1 MAEPPTSVHVAFSI
15 VRDPRI
21 ERSKRYPLLDLL
33 TIALCAVICGAD
45 SFVEMER
52 FGHAK
57 QDWFETFLDLPFGV
71 PSHDTFGRVFALLD
85 PGELQAGLL
94 AWTHAA
100 LPPTERPV
108 VALDGK
114 TLRRSHDRT
123 NGREALQLVS
133 AWVSAHHLFLGHQ
146 AVPDGGSE
154 IATLPQLIDLLDLQH
169 AIVTI
174 DAAGTQADVTQR
186 LVEQEA
192 DYVVTL
198 KANQPTVHQDVV
210 DLFQQARETAFAGI
224 AHDAYD
230 TLEKGH
236 GRLERRRTWLIHD
249 PDYLAWLDEDDR
261 WAGLK
266 SVALVER
273 ECRIGDEVTVEPRYF
288 LSSLTEARDLAEAVR
303 LHWGIE
309 NSFHWILDVVF
320 REDDSRVRVGHAVEN
335 LALVRRLALQ
345 LLKQETTAKVG
356 IKVKR
361 HMAGWDTGYLLTVLQ
376 P

>member
-33 TIALCAVICGAD
+33 TIAVCAVVCGAD

-57 QDWFETFLDLPFGV
+57 QDWFETFLDLPFGI

-85 PGELQAGLL
+85 PAELQAGLL
-94 AWTHAA
+94 AWTQAA
-100 LPPTERPV
+100 LPQTDRPV

-123 NGREALQLVS
+123 NGHEALQLVS
-133 AWVSAHHLFLGHQ
+133 AWVSANHLFLGHQ
-146 AVPDGGSE
+146 AVPEGGSE
-154 IATLPQLIDLLDLQH
+154 ITTLPALIDLLDLTR

-174 DAAGTQADVTQR
+174 DAAGTQPDVTQR
-186 LVEQEA
+186 LIDQEA
-192 DYVVTL
+192 DYVLAL
-198 KANQPTVHQDVV
+198 KANQPTLQQDVAQV
-210 DLFQQARETAFAGI
+210 FQEARETDFAGI
-224 AHDAYD
+224 AHDTYE

-236 GRLERRRTWLIHD
+236 GRLEQRRTWLIHD
-249 PDYLAWLDEDDR
+249 PDYLTWLDEDDR
-261 WAGLK
+261 WTGLR

-273 ECRIGDEVTVEPRYF
+273 ECHIGDQVTVEPRYF
-288 LSSLTEARDLAEAVR
+288 LSSLTDARELAEAVR

-320 REDDSRVRVGHAVEN
+320 REDDSRVRVGHAIEN
-335 LALVRRLALQ
+335 LAIVRRLALH

-361 HMAGWDTGYLLTVLQ
+361 NMAGWDNDYLLKVLQ

>member
-21 ERSKRYPLLDLL
+21 ERSKHYPLLDLL
-33 TIALCAVICGAD
+33 TIALCAVVCGAD

-57 QDWFETFLDLPFGV
+57 HDWFETFLDLPFGI

-94 AWTHAA
+94 AWTQAV
-100 LPPTERPV
+100 LPQSDRPV

-123 NGREALQLVS
+123 NGHEALQLVS
-133 AWVSAHHLFLGHQ
+133 AWVSANHLFLGHQ

-154 IATLPQLIDLLDLQH
+154 ITTLPHLIDLLDLKH

-174 DAAGTQADVTQR
+174 DAAGTQPEVTRQ
-186 LVEQEA
+186 LIDQQA
-192 DYVVTL
+192 DYVLAL
-198 KANQPTVHQDVV
+198 KANQSTLHQDVAQV
-210 DLFQQARETAFAGI
+210 FTEARETDFAGI
-224 AHDAYD
+224 AHDTYE

-236 GRLERRRTWLIHD
+236 GRIEQRRAWLIHD
-249 PDYLAWLDEDDR
+249 PDYLTWLDEDDR
-261 WAGLK
+261 WSGLT

-273 ECRIGDEVTVEPRYF
+273 ECRIGDQVTVEPRYF
-288 LSSLTEARDLAEAVR
+288 LSSLTDARELAEAVR

-320 REDDSRVRVGHAVEN
+320 REDDSRVRVGHAIEN
-335 LALVRRLALQ
+335 LALVRRLALH

-361 HMAGWDTGYLLTVLQ
+361 NMAGWDNDYLRKVLQ